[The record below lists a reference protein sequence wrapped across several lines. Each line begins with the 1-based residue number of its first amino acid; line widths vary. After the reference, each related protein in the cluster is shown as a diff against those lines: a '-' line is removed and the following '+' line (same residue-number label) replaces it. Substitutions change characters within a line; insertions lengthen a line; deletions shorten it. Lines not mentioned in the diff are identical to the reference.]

1 MLAWFVFSPTHFV
14 VSTNQ
19 TDNGMAAIL
28 SHVGKSTDKQT
39 EVTVTATPYRNW
51 YFVSRETE
59 DGGKEYYSA
68 HENGKHVFLTEENP
82 DIWTWEMW
90 RMEEFV
96 TDNDETVHLMKTHHD
111 TYIYMDHESG
121 YIWQTK
127 DPAEC
132 DQDDLVTLDVTEF
145 PEPLT
150 DQEEDES
157 EEDDEEES
165 TPEYARMM
173 IMKNYVKNKGKKKDD
188 TESEEEEEEE
198 EAPKKKKV
206 ATATT
211 SKSSK
216 KEPKEKKEPKKK
228 KKEVDPDKPKR
239 KPNTKLLAFQ
249 AYCKDNRAK
258 VKEESPEAKLGEQQK
273 ILSSGWKEE
282 SDEVRDGYEQQVMEK
297 LAADEEEQ

>member
-1 MLAWFVFSPTHFV
+1 
-14 VSTNQ
+14 
-19 TDNGMAAIL
+19 MAAIL

-39 EVTVTATPYRNW
+39 DVTVTATPYRNW
-51 YFVSRETE
+51 YFVSRETD
-59 DGGKEYYSA
+59 DGDQEYYSA
-68 HENGKHVFLTEENP
+68 HENGKHVFLTEDNP

-111 TYIYMDHESG
+111 TYIYMDHDSG

-127 DPAEC
+127 DPTEC
-132 DQDDLVTLDVTEF
+132 NQDDLVTLDVTEF

-150 DQEEDES
+150 DQKEEEEEDD

-173 IMKNYVKNKGKKKDD
+173 IMKSYVKNKGKKKND

-198 EAPKKKKV
+198 EVPKKKKV
-206 ATATT
+206 ATT

-249 AYCKDNRAK
+249 AYCKDNRPK

-273 ILSSGWKEE
+273 ILSEWWKEE
-282 SDEVRDGYEQQVMEK
+282 SDEVREGYEQQVMEK
-297 LAADEEEQ
+297 LVADEEEQ

>member
-1 MLAWFVFSPTHFV
+1 
-14 VSTNQ
+14 
-19 TDNGMAAIL
+19 MAAIL

-59 DGGKEYYSA
+59 DGGQEYYSA
-68 HENGKHVFLTEENP
+68 HDNGKHVFLTEDNP
-82 DIWTWEMW
+82 YIWTWEMW

-132 DQDDLVTLDVTEF
+132 NQDDLVTLDVTEF

-173 IMKNYVKNKGKKKDD
+173 IMKSYVNNKGKKKND
-188 TESEEEEEEE
+188 TESEEEEEE
-198 EAPKKKKV
+198 EAPKKKKT
-206 ATATT
+206 ATATV

-228 KKEVDPDKPKR
+228 KKR
-239 KPNTKLLAFQ
+239 
-249 AYCKDNRAK
+249 
-258 VKEESPEAKLGEQQK
+258 
-273 ILSSGWKEE
+273 
-282 SDEVRDGYEQQVMEK
+282 EK
-297 LAADEEEQ
+297 KG

>member
-1 MLAWFVFSPTHFV
+1 
-14 VSTNQ
+14 
-19 TDNGMAAIL
+19 MAAIL

-39 EVTVTATPYRNW
+39 EVTVTATPYLNW

-59 DGGKEYYSA
+59 DGGQEYYSA
-68 HENGKHVFLTEENP
+68 HENGKHVFLTEDNP

-127 DPAEC
+127 DPTEC
-132 DQDDLVTLDVTEF
+132 NQDDLVTLDVTEF

-150 DQEEDES
+150 DQEEDEF
-157 EEDDEEES
+157 EEDDDEEES

-173 IMKNYVKNKGKKKDD
+173 IMKSYVKSKGLKKDE
-188 TESEEEEEEE
+188 TESEEEEAEEEE
-198 EAPKKKKV
+198 EAPKKNKKV
-206 ATATT
+206 V
-211 SKSSK
+211 KK
-216 KEPKEKKEPKKK
+216 KEPKEKKEPKK

-249 AYCKDNRAK
+249 AYCKDNRPK
-258 VKEESPEAKLGEQQK
+258 VKESSPEAKLGEQQK
-273 ILSSGWKEE
+273 ILSEWWKEE
-282 SDEVRDGYEQQVMEK
+282 SDEVREGYEQQVMEK

>member
-1 MLAWFVFSPTHFV
+1 MS
-14 VSTNQ
+14 
-19 TDNGMAAIL
+19 AIL
-28 SHVGKSTDKQT
+28 SHICKSTDKQT

-51 YFVSRETE
+51 YFVSRESS
-59 DGGKEYYSA
+59 DGVQEYYSA

-96 TDNDETVHLMKTHHD
+96 TDNNETVHLMKTHHD

-127 DPAEC
+127 DPTEC
-132 DQDDLVTLDVTEF
+132 NQDDLVTLDVTEF

-150 DQEEDES
+150 DQEEEDES
-157 EEDDEEES
+157 DEES
-165 TPEYARMM
+165 TPKYTKMM
-173 IMKNYVKNKGKKKDD
+173 MKSNVKNKRLNNND
-188 TESEEEEEEE
+188 TETEEEEEEEEE
-198 EAPKKKKV
+198 EAPKKKKTV
-206 ATATT
+206 TDTATA

-239 KPNTKLLAFQ
+239 KPNTKLLMFQ

-273 ILSSGWKEE
+273 ILSEWWKEE
-282 SDEVRDGYEQQVMEK
+282 SDEVREGYEQQVMEN

>member
-1 MLAWFVFSPTHFV
+1 
-14 VSTNQ
+14 
-19 TDNGMAAIL
+19 
-28 SHVGKSTDKQT
+28 
-39 EVTVTATPYRNW
+39 
-51 YFVSRETE
+51 
-59 DGGKEYYSA
+59 
-68 HENGKHVFLTEENP
+68 
-82 DIWTWEMW
+82 
-90 RMEEFV
+90 
-96 TDNDETVHLMKTHHD
+96 MKTHHD

-127 DPAEC
+127 DPTEC

-150 DQEEDES
+150 DQAEDES
-157 EEDDEEES
+157 EEDDDEEES

-173 IMKNYVKNKGKKKDD
+173 IMKSYVKNKGKKKGD
-188 TESEEEEEEE
+188 TESEEEEEEEE
-198 EAPKKKKV
+198 EAPKKKKT

-249 AYCKDNRAK
+249 AYCKDNRPK
-258 VKEESPEAKLGEQQK
+258 VKESSPEAKLGEQQK
-273 ILSSGWKEE
+273 ILSEWWKEE
-282 SDEVRDGYEQQVMEK
+282 SDEVREGYEQQVME
-297 LAADEEEQ
+297 EQ